1 LAKADSS
8 TRIKSLARAAGN
20 SAVFSL
26 GERWNPLTRGRFRLG
41 KMFDESFD
49 VIVIGAGH
57 AGCEA
62 ASAAARL
69 GAETALVT
77 INLDLIGQMSCN
89 PAVGGIAKGHVVRE
103 IDALGG
109 IMGRVIDRTGIQF
122 RLLNR
127 SRGPAVQSPRA
138 QADRSL
144 YRTEMRHVLEATP
157 NLHLRQG
164 VVVELI
170 IENNRVIGVE
180 MQDTR
185 RFSAKAVVIAT
196 GTFLNGMIHTGKQT
210 FSAGRAGE
218 PASIELAE
226 SLKNQGFPV
235 GRLKTGTP
243 PRLDGRTIDWDA
255 FEPQPPDE
263 KPVAFSFATEKIEQP
278 QIQCFIGY
286 TSNRLH
292 QTIRDNLHQSPLY
305 SGKIKG
311 IGPRYCPSIEDKVV
325 KFADKDRHQ
334 LFLEPEGHNT
344 NEVYLNGFS
353 TSLPSALQLEL
364 LQMVP
369 GFDSVQIIRPGYAIE
384 YDFIDPR
391 ELRPTMESSRTNGLF
406 LAGQINGT
414 TGYEEAACQGLMAGI
429 NAAFAVQGRKPFIL
443 GRDEAYIGVLVD
455 DLIQHGVDEPYR
467 LFTSRAEARLTLRHD
482 NADQRLSPRGREAGL
497 LADADWERFNQK
509 RDRLAR
515 LRNALD
521 FTRFKRSS
529 VEYASVTQLLGADLG
544 DSFSLSQLSM
554 RQGVLPELV
563 HRLLPRDVRDDLK
576 TNDLDTALADSLY
589 AGYIEKQ
596 KIATER
602 VNHHDALK
610 VPETFQFA
618 TISGLSNEMVER
630 LERARPQNFAQV
642 RRIHGLTPAAVS
654 TVLVHLTAYKP
665 QESLQN

>member
-1 LAKADSS
+1 
-8 TRIKSLARAAGN
+8 
-20 SAVFSL
+20 
-26 GERWNPLTRGRFRLG
+26 
-41 KMFDESFD
+41 MFDETFD

-144 YRTEMRHVLEATP
+144 YRTEMRRVLEATP

-164 VVVELI
+164 VVIDLIVEH
-170 IENNRVIGVE
+170 NTVIGVQL
-180 MQDTR
+180 QDSR
-185 RFSAKAVVIAT
+185 RFGGKAIVVAT
-196 GTFLNGMIHTGKQT
+196 GTFLNGKIHTGRQT
-210 FSAGRAGE
+210 TSAGRAGE

-226 SLKNQGFPV
+226 SLKRLGFPV

-255 FEPQPPDE
+255 FEAQPPDE
-263 KPVAFSFATEKIEQP
+263 RPVPFSFATEQIEQP
-278 QIQCFIGY
+278 QIQCFIGH
-286 TSNRLH
+286 TSKRLH
-292 QTIRDNLHQSPLY
+292 QAIRDNIHQSPLY

-344 NEVYLNGFS
+344 NEIYLNGFS
-353 TSLPSALQLEL
+353 TSLPSALQQDL
-364 LQMVP
+364 LRMVP
-369 GFDSVQIIRPGYAIE
+369 GFEAVRIIRPGYAIE
-384 YDFIDPR
+384 YDFIDPK
-391 ELRPTMESSRTNGLF
+391 EMKPTMESTRMDRLY

-429 NAAFAVQGRKPFIL
+429 NAALSLQRRNPLIL
-443 GRDEAYIGVLVD
+443 RRDDAYIGVLVD
-455 DLIQHGVDEPYR
+455 DLIRHGVDEPYR

-482 NADQRLSPRGREAGL
+482 NADQRLSPIGRETGL
-497 LADADWERFNQK
+497 VGDRDWDRFSIK

-515 LRNALD
+515 LRNLLD
-521 FTRFKRSS
+521 NTRFKRKST
-529 VEYASVTQLLGADLG
+529 EYSAISQLLETDLG
-544 DSFSLSQLSM
+544 DSFTPSQLAM
-554 RQGVLPELV
+554 RQGVDKDLV
-563 HRLLPRDVRDDLK
+563 RRLLPAALTNDVIDS
-576 TNDLDTALADSLY
+576 DLDTALADSLY
-589 AGYIEKQ
+589 SGYVDKQ
-596 KIATER
+596 RLANER
-602 VNHHDALK
+602 VNHHDSLR
-610 VPETFQFA
+610 VPEAFDFGS
-618 TISGLSNEMVER
+618 ISGLSNEMVER
-630 LERARPQNFAQV
+630 LERAQPRTFAQV
-642 RRIHGLTPAAVS
+642 RSISGLTPAALS
-654 TVLVHLTAYKP
+654 TVLVHLTATQP
-665 QESLQN
+665 RGNERN

>member
-1 LAKADSS
+1 
-8 TRIKSLARAAGN
+8 
-20 SAVFSL
+20 
-26 GERWNPLTRGRFRLG
+26 
-41 KMFDESFD
+41 MFDERFD

-62 ASAAARL
+62 ASASARL
-69 GAETALVT
+69 GSETALIT

-144 YRTEMRHVLEATP
+144 YRTEMRRVLEATP

-164 VVVELI
+164 VVIELI
-170 IENNRVIGVE
+170 VDNNTVIGVE
-180 MQDTR
+180 MQDSR
-185 RFSAKAVVIAT
+185 RFGAKAIVVAT
-196 GTFLNGMIHTGKQT
+196 GTFLNGTIHTGRKT

-218 PASIELAE
+218 PASIELAK
-226 SLKNQGFPV
+226 SLKTHGFPV

-243 PRLDGRTIDWDA
+243 PRLDGRTIDWAA

-263 KPVAFSFATEKIEQP
+263 KPVPFSFATEKIEQD
-278 QIQCFIGY
+278 QIQCYIGY
-286 TSNRLH
+286 TSNELH
-292 QTIRDNLHQSPLY
+292 QSIRDNLHQSPLY

-311 IGPRYCPSIEDKVV
+311 VGPRYCPSIEDKVV

-353 TSLPSALQLEL
+353 TSLPSELQLEL
-364 LQMVP
+364 LRMID
-369 GFDSVQIIRPGYAIE
+369 GFSSVQIIRPGYAIE

-391 ELRPTMESSRTNGLF
+391 EMRPTMESTRMDGLF

-429 NAAFAVQGRKPFIL
+429 NAAFSVQGRKPFVL
-443 GRDEAYIGVLVD
+443 QRDEAYIGVLTD
-455 DLIQHGVDEPYR
+455 DLIRHGVDEPYR

-482 NADQRLSPRGREAGL
+482 NADQRLSPKGREIGL
-497 LADADWERFNQK
+497 LGDSDWERFNKK
-509 RDRLAR
+509 RDRIAN
-515 LRNALD
+515 LRNVLD
-521 FTRFKRSS
+521 LTRFKRSS
-529 VEYASVTQLLGADLG
+529 VEYASVSQILGVDLG
-544 DSFSLSQLSM
+544 DSITLSQLAM
-554 RQGVLPELV
+554 REGVKPDLI
-563 HRLLPRDVRDDLK
+563 HRLLPDKIQNEIRITDLE
-576 TNDLDTALADSLY
+576 TALADSLY
-589 AGYIEKQ
+589 SGYIEKQ
-596 KIATER
+596 KLATER
-602 VNHHDALK
+602 VNHHDTLK
-610 VPETFQFA
+610 VPEGFQFNL
-618 TISGLSNEMVER
+618 IGGLSNEMVER
-630 LERARPQNFAQV
+630 LERARPRNFGQV
-642 RRIHGLTPAAVS
+642 RTINGLTPAALS
-654 TVLVHLTAYKP
+654 SVLVHLTAHSPNQNP
-665 QESLQN
+665 QN